1 MRRAPLQAEADTT
14 LTDNNGDT
22 ALQHAEA
29 EGHESVAQLI
39 RLHEV
44 EEGVTRSMCDICV
57 SDEKTHM
64 EEIAYTAPSPH
75 WPPPG

>member
-44 EEGVTRSMCDICV
+44 EEGVTRCMCDICV

-64 EEIAYTAPSPH
+64 VSRRGEIGSERAQVVL
-75 WPPPG
+75 